1 LKITP
6 ASGRDVTEI
15 DEISITVKLLKD
27 QNDNLN
33 PVFYLVS
40 PGEEYD
46 VSVMNLRLLINGLE
60 LGVSSLDN
68 MINCMLQ
75 MMRSNAVDAMQS
87 MGLGDSPV
95 ELEKILNFIAQLEED
110 DDRESN

>member
-15 DEISITVKLLKD
+15 DEISITIKLLKD

-46 VSVMNLRLLINGLE
+46 VSVMHLRLLINGLE

>member
-1 LKITP
+1 MKITP

-46 VSVMNLRLLINGLE
+46 VSVMHLRLLINGLE

-75 MMRSNAVDAMQS
+75 MMRSNAVDAMQN